1 MLFTLLK
8 TVSIVDNLKSSIHYT
23 MSISRQNLSVV
34 IVTLKSKKVI
44 DDCIKSINQNVPII
58 VVEQS
63 NDENFKNKLEH
74 DYRNLKCILS
84 KSNLGMGSGNNI
96 GIKVATTEYVLI
108 LNPDVV
114 LEKDT
119 MEELFLASKKIN
131 DFTILAPIEKKFKNY
146 GMFNEKKIENINKKN
161 IDNSPFKVDFVD
173 GFAML
178 INKNKVKG
186 DYFFDENF
194 FMYLEN
200 NDLCRRII
208 KNGGH
213 IYVVPQSKVNHL
225 AAKAVDEKFSYE
237 VELSRNWHWIWS
249 KFYFNKKHFG
259 FLKAFL
265 NGFPKYFSSILKFL
279 FYLLINNNTKRK
291 IYFNRASGFYNALI
305 GKSSWYRPN
314 LKD

>member
-1 MLFTLLK
+1 
-8 TVSIVDNLKSSIHYT
+8 

>member
-1 MLFTLLK
+1 
-8 TVSIVDNLKSSIHYT
+8 

-119 MEELFLASKKIN
+119 MEELFLASKKIT

-265 NGFPKYFSSILKFL
+265 NGFPKYFTSILKFL